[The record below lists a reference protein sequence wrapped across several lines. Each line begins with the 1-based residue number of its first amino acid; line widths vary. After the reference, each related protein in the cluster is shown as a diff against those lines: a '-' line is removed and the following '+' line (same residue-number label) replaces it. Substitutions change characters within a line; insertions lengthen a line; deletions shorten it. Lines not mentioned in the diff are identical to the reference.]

1 MSSTIAQYIIDPSG
15 ENWDPEQLVGY
26 QANGPVPIITSAN
39 ALTDGLV
46 MHKGYAS
53 VRTTRTACQVLVNPF
68 KIRRATFEALRMAVA
83 TQSSRLIITGCFTD
97 SWDFK
102 FHVSKADGL
111 AYLEDAAKRVQRPDC
126 FRFRAVVP
134 IGLARP
140 DFAPLNNALELI
152 KAHNG
157 RLDSEFLIKLALITD
172 QRFMICSW
180 QPEGQQW
187 RVEHGG
193 AGFSVS
199 RHLDVSRHQTVSNQP
214 SFEYGCW
221 LHDRYCEV
229 MMGGMPAIEDVDAHA
244 MTPGVGS
251 RRMQYRRL
259 LAPMTDERGRCLL
272 LTTSV
277 RDSTIDLG

>member
-1 MSSTIAQYIIDPSG
+1 MRT
-15 ENWDPEQLVGY
+15 
-26 QANGPVPIITSAN
+26 TSA
-39 ALTDGLV
+39 
-46 MHKGYAS
+46 
-53 VRTTRTACQVLVNPF
+53 ACQVLVNPF
-68 KIRRATFEALRMAVA
+68 KIRRATFEVLRMAVA
-83 TQSSRLIITGCFTD
+83 TQSSQLIITGCYTD

-111 AYLEDAAKRVQRPDC
+111 AYLEDAAKRVQRPDY

-134 IGLARP
+134 TGLASP
-140 DFAPLNNALELI
+140 DFAALNDTLELI
-152 KAHNG
+152 KAHDG
-157 RLDSEFLIKLALITD
+157 RLDSEFLIKLATITD
-172 QRFMICSW
+172 KRFMICSW
-180 QPEGQQW
+180 QSEGRLW

-199 RHLDVSRHQTVSNQP
+199 RHLDVSRHQIVSNQP

-229 MMGGMPAIEDVDAHA
+229 MMRGTPAIEDVDAHT

-259 LAPMTDERGRCLL
+259 LAPLSDERGRCLL